1 MHASFRLQP
10 PLTQRTTHSVRLPT
24 ASSSQQQPYVPP
36 SYAPGRTE
44 LAHLSQF
51 SALVAD
57 TVVPE
62 RVRELHGLPT
72 AAVVS
77 HGSVMRALATP
88 SREARASMRC
98 VAQQERQRKIARQC

>member
-1 MHASFRLQP
+1 M
-10 PLTQRTTHSVRLPT
+10 
-24 ASSSQQQPYVPP
+24 PP
-36 SYAPGRTE
+36 SLAPGRTE

-77 HGSVMRALATP
+77 HSSMMRALATP
-88 SREARASMRC
+88 SREARALRACTRACVRACVDARC
-98 VAQQERQRKIARQC
+98 CCSNITTLHAITRTMHAPPLC